1 MNLEELNPKK
11 RFSSRT
17 NNYAKYRPGYPNEII
32 SYLIEFTGLS
42 KTSVIADIG
51 SGTGICTKTFLDN
64 GNTVYAVEPNEDM
77 RQVAE
82 HLLETYDNFHSIDG
96 SSENTKLKS
105 ESVDIIIAAQAF
117 HWFDPKPTKEEF
129 LKILRPNGVVVLLWN
144 IRNVKSDGF
153 MQEYLELIE
162 RYGENYTSES
172 NGDIM
177 PKFFDYRTIH
187 KKVFNNPQLADFDRL
202 KGELA
207 SFSYIPNESNPNFQ
221 PMISELQDLFDKYNS
236 NNGNVVLEYE
246 THLYYCKIK

>member
-17 NNYAKYRPGYPNEII
+17 KNYAKYRPGYPNEII
-32 SYLIEFTGLS
+32 SYLYEFTGLS

-82 HLLETYDNFHSIDG
+82 GLLEAYDNFHSIEG

-105 ESVDIIIAAQAF
+105 DSIDIIIAAQAF

-129 LKILRPNGVVVLLWN
+129 LRILKPNGVVVLLWN
-144 IRNVKSDGF
+144 IRSVKSYGF
-153 MQEYLELIE
+153 MHEYLKIIG
-162 RYGENYTSES
+162 RYRESYTNES
-172 NGDIM
+172 TDDIM
-177 PKFFDYRTIH
+177 PKFFDYKTVH
-187 KKVFNNPQLADFDRL
+187 KKVFNNPQLVDFDRL

-207 SFSYIPNESNPNFQ
+207 SFSYLPNEGNANFQ
-221 PMISELQDLFDKYNS
+221 LMISELQDLFEKYN